1 MKIPT
6 KTAKTFHLLTA
17 LFLVLAAFTPGLV
30 LAEDTDETYGVF
42 LPTAFRTFA
51 FSGPATVTGEV
62 YSALVGK
69 QGGEVSGASVCVKNT
84 TRCALTN
91 TTGMYEITDLA
102 SGIITLVVTKDGY
115 AALERAVQIIAGQ
128 NTIDLPISPLIE
140 ADQFRIVVTW
150 QAGIDL
156 DANLWLPRETPY
168 YVNAAQTGA
177 TSGLG
182 NCDVFPYA
190 ELDNDSVDGS
200 KPETITICEVQPGE
214 YTFAVYHILYATQTS
229 TDPAYAFDKIGVT
242 VDVYDDTGLA
252 LSIQP
257 PTPADPLSVF
267 WKVFTLDL
275 SDPSDLT
282 VVNTISNIYPVQLP
296 YPP

>member
-1 MKIPT
+1 MQKSVLVIT
-6 KTAKTFHLLTA
+6 I
-17 LFLVLAAFTPGLV
+17 LFLATTGLQVFIAPLPTAAG
-30 LAEDTDETYGVF
+30 ETDTYGVY

-62 YSALVGK
+62 YSALVGLN
-69 QGGEVSGASVCVKNT
+69 GGEISGAVVCVKNT
-84 TRCALTN
+84 TRCSTTN
-91 TTGMYEITDLA
+91 SAGLYELTDLA
-102 SGIITLVVTKDGY
+102 SGIVTLLVTKDGY
-115 AALERAVQIIAGQ
+115 AFLERSVQIVSGQ
-128 NTIDLPISPLIE
+128 NTINLPISPLIQTG
-140 ADQFRIVVTW
+140 QFRIVVTW
-150 QAGIDL
+150 QVGIDL

-168 YVNAAQTGA
+168 YINAAQTDA

-182 NCDVFPYA
+182 NCDNFPYG

-242 VDVYDDTGLA
+242 VDVYDDTGLV

-257 PTPADPLSVF
+257 PAPADPLSVF
-267 WKVFTLDL
+267 WKVFTLD
-275 SDPSDLT
+275 SADPAAIT
-282 VVNTISNIYPVQLP
+282 VVNTVSNVYPVQLP